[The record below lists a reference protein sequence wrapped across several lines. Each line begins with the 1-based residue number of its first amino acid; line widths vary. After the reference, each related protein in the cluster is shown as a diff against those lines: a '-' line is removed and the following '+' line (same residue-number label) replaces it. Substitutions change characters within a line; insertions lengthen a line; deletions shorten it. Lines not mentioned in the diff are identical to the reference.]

1 MSFRLFLPGAL
12 LTLSVLACS
21 GLGGDG
27 EEEAAKEEEGSEE
40 AEAEEAKA
48 EPEKPVVEP
57 SEPGKLPVD
66 FPAVGISLQAG
77 AKVWAPK
84 RTELDESFTKT
95 NPSISFYEAELVAPG
110 NVESTVKIGEE
121 TQAVPNS
128 AIIGIPGDPTAKPG
142 DLVVSIDGWTPG
154 RMLVTGGT
162 PAEPRVS
169 CLDTKPEYACKDR
182 ALKAGYFMQL
192 SEAGQ
197 VGSTIVCKDG
207 GDYIHG
213 TMLAHDGDR
222 VLVSSFAH
230 QIRAFDGKTCKA
242 LDLHPRVKTGDKVF
256 VPVNAKYL
264 DGSVLSVDD
273 AGGRA
278 TVRYKWVSDVDE
290 PFALLDITAALEPMG
305 LDTAPSQ
312 APGDVAPVAQKEEA
326 KEKDDGKKGSKKGAA
341 LKRLQNQATRGN
353 GKAKKH

>member
-21 GLGGDG
+21 GGG
-27 EEEAAKEEEGSEE
+27 EEEVAKEEEGSEK
-40 AEAEEAKA
+40 EEAKA

-66 FPAVGISLQAG
+66 FPMVGTSLQAG

-84 RTELDESFTKT
+84 RAEIDESFTKT
-95 NPSISFYEAELVAPG
+95 NPSISYYEAELVAPG
-110 NVESTVKIGEE
+110 SVESTVKIGDV

-128 AIIGIPGDPTAKPG
+128 AIIGIPGEPTAKTG
-142 DLVVSIDGWTPG
+142 DLVVAIDGWTPG

-162 PAEPRVS
+162 PAEPKVS

-182 ALKAGYFMQL
+182 SLKAGYFMQL
-192 SEAGQ
+192 SKPGQ
-197 VGSTIVCKDG
+197 IGSTIICKDG

-213 TMLAHDGDR
+213 TLLAHDGDR

-230 QIRAFDGKTCKA
+230 EVRAFGGKTCMA
-242 LDLHPRVKTGDKVF
+242 LDLHPRVKKDDKVF

-264 DGSVLSVDD
+264 DGTVLSVDD

-305 LDTAPSQ
+305 LATAPSQ
-312 APGDVAPVAQKEEA
+312 APGAAPVAEKEEA
-326 KEKDDGKKGSKKGAA
+326 PEKEDGNKGSKKSGAM
-341 LKRLQNQATRGN
+341 KRLQKQAVRGN
-353 GKAKKH
+353 GKDRKH